1 MALLWRRLFFP
12 LQLHLIVFVCA
23 LLHTRTLV
31 THHASILFFRIR
43 FLLNL
48 TLWNHKTLR
57 KDLKDIWHLFF
68 CDPVLPYTAQLFY
81 KWVLLYLTLTF
92 FLTHLTGQTEG
103 IVILCAFS
111 IVDGWWCIFFC
122 IRLLAYKLFAT
133 LFASHYFCMLSCLM
147 VAPILSAIYLVSWI
161 LPSFSS

>member
-1 MALLWRRLFFP
+1 MLQRKEETLNFQSARIWLYYDDDFFFP
-12 LQLHLIVFVCA
+12 LQLHLIFFVCA

-111 IVDGWWCIFFC
+111 IVDGWWCIFF
-122 IRLLAYKLFAT
+122 AFAFLPT
-133 LFASHYFCMLSCLM
+133 NFLPPNSPRIIFACCH
-147 VAPILSAIYLVSWI
+147 V
-161 LPSFSS
+161 